1 MNYKLIE
8 NNLSLRPIEKILI
21 NRGISKEEVFHY
33 LNTDKNDL
41 IDFSFLKNIDKG
53 VDLIRKHINN
63 KSHILVVVD
72 SDVDGYASAAILLNY
87 LYDVYGEECI
97 KNIDYFLHSGKQ
109 HGAEDFVQQ
118 SKDKIEFYDLIICP
132 DAGSNEIELHKT
144 LQEKRIDVLVL
155 DHHEVEIESE
165 YACIINNQLGDYPN
179 KTLSGGGVVYKFCC
193 YIDYLQGT
201 NFASKYIDL
210 CALALISD
218 MMDIRNFETKYLID
232 EGLKTVN
239 SSFIQLMHGKAKYK
253 IGDSLTPIGVAFYI
267 TPAINAT
274 IRVGSQEEKE
284 ILFKSLLHYEA
295 GKLIPSTKRGCKGQ
309 NELLVDQA
317 CRNCTNIK
325 NRQTKD
331 RDKALSFVEELIQ
344 QDGLNNDKI
353 LIIPLKE
360 SGKVPTN
367 ITGLIANQLMSK
379 YQKPVLL
386 LHKREYEG
394 NITWEGS
401 GRNYGKSDFED
412 FRGFIA
418 DSGWAMYAQGHASAF
433 GAGFSDMDLLNFKN
447 YSNAKLANYNFQP
460 CYLVDFIYQEDNV
473 DKDTI
478 LEIASYSDIYGQC
491 IDEPFVAVENIKV
504 TKDNLKLLSAD
515 KNPTLKIS
523 LSNGIDLIK
532 FGSSKEEYENLL
544 SPFGY
549 IKINIIGKCGQNNWM
564 GNISAQILVEDYE
577 ITEECKYY
585 F

>member
-8 NNLSLRPIEKILI
+8 NNYQNISPIEKVLT
-21 NRGISKEEVFHY
+21 NRGIQKEDVAHY
-33 LNTDKNDL
+33 LNTSEED
-41 IDFSFLKNIDKG
+41 IIEHRALKNIDKG
-53 VDLIRKHINN
+53 VDLLRKHINQ

-72 SDVDGYASAAILLNY
+72 SDVDGYTSSAILLNY
-87 LYDVYGEECI
+87 LYDAYGEEI
-97 KNIDYFLHSGKQ
+97 INNIEYFLHSGKQ
-109 HGAEDFVQQ
+109 HGVE
-118 SKDKIEFYDLIICP
+118 EFYKADKLDGFDFIICP
-132 DAGSNEIELHKT
+132 DAGSNENEIHKA
-144 LQEKRIDVLVL
+144 LAEKGIDVLIL
-155 DHHEVEIESE
+155 DHHEIEEESE
-165 YACIINNQLGDYPN
+165 YACVINNQLGNYPN

-193 YIDYLQGT
+193 YLDYLNGT
-201 NFASKYIDL
+201 NYAENYIDL
-210 CALALISD
+210 CSLALISD
-218 MMDIRNFETKYLID
+218 MMDLRTFETKYLVD
-232 EGLKTVN
+232 KGLKSIK
-239 SSFIQLMHGKAKYK
+239 SSFFQIMHDKARYK
-253 IGDSLTPIGVAFYI
+253 IGDLSPIGVAFYI

-274 IRVGSQEEKE
+274 IRVGTQEEKE
-284 ILFKSLLHYEA
+284 ILFKALLHYEA
-295 GKLIPSTKRGCKGQ
+295 GKLIPSTKKGCKGQ
-309 NELLVDQA
+309 KELLVDQA
-317 CRNCTNIK
+317 CRNCTNVK
-325 NRQTKD
+325 NRQTRD

-360 SGKVPTN
+360 SGKISTN

-394 NITWEGS
+394 KITWEGS

-433 GAGFSDMDLLNFKN
+433 GAGFSDTNLLNFKN

-478 LEIASYSDIYGQC
+478 LEIASYSNIYGQC
-491 IDEPFVAVENIKV
+491 IDEPIVAVENIKV
-504 TKDNLKLLSAD
+504 TKDNLKLMSAN

-523 LSNGIDLIK
+523 LGDGIDLIK
-532 FGSSKEEYENLL
+532 FGSSREEYESLL